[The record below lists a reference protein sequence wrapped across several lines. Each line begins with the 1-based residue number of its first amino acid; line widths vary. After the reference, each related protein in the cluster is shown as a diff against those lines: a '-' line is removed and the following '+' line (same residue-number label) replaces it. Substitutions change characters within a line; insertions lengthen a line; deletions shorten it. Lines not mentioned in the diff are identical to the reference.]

1 MGENLEGHPVNLLDE
16 RNSKNREF
24 VIDKIFHPLDV
35 HFDTN
40 SLTAWLSYY
49 YSVHVKG
56 VPEKTEAAK
65 KKDLSKFIQFFQSEV
80 GHDQVDSWTPAVS
93 KQFQRNL
100 IKSISEKTGKPYKAT
115 SINRVMATI
124 RHVGRWLHQQR
135 PLLAGDP
142 LAQVKDLQIDAPDW
156 NGLTSKQLMRLKSAC
171 EQRIK
176 SCTRKNQNPLME
188 TAVFYLLL
196 GTGLRESEVVS
207 LNVGQYRQKGLY
219 EVMRHKSRRISQKI
233 PLPQESR
240 EYLDK
245 YLDKRIEQEDEP
257 LFMTRYGTRLQ
268 SLDIYR
274 ICQRVLKQ
282 ALAFLPEHEKFEFTP
297 HQLRHTFLKKVTDKH
312 GVHFAQ
318 ELSGNVSIKE
328 IFRYAKPSHE
338 EMQETIEVLFET

>member
-1 MGENLEGHPVNLLDE
+1 MNFLDKP
-16 RNSKNREF
+16 NSKNRKF

-40 SLTAWLSYY
+40 SLSAWLSYY

-56 VPEKTEAAK
+56 APEKTEQAK
-65 KKDLSKFIQFFQSEV
+65 MKDLCKFINFFQMEV
-80 GHDQVDSWTPAVS
+80 GHDLVDSWTPAVS
-93 KQFQRNL
+93 KHFQKHL
-100 IKSISEKTGKPYKAT
+100 CKTISEKTGKPYKAT
-115 SINRVMATI
+115 SINRTMATI

-142 LAQVKDLQIDAPDW
+142 LAQVKDLQTDAPDW
-156 NGLTSKQLMRLKSAC
+156 NGLTSRQIMRLKSAC

-176 SCTRKNQNPLME
+176 SCTSKNQNPLME
-188 TAVFYLLL
+188 TALFYLLL

-207 LNVGQYRQKGLY
+207 LNVNQYKQKGLCD
-219 EVMRHKSRRISQKI
+219 VLRHKSKRISQKI

-240 EYLDK
+240 AYLDQ
-245 YLDKRIEQEDEP
+245 YLEKREIQVDEP
-257 LFMTRYGTRLQ
+257 LFITRYGTRLKT
-268 SLDIYR
+268 LDVYR

-282 ALAFLPEHEKFEFTP
+282 ALAFLPEQEKFEFTP
-297 HQLRHTFLKKVTDKH
+297 HKLRHTFLKKVTDKH

-328 IFRYAKPSHE
+328 IFRYAKPSQD
-338 EMQETIEVLFET
+338 EMQLTVEELFY

>member
-1 MGENLEGHPVNLLDE
+1 MNLLD
-16 RNSKNREF
+16 RSNSKNQKF

-40 SLTAWLSYY
+40 SLSAWLSYY
-49 YSVHVKG
+49 YSVHVNG
-56 VPEKTEAAK
+56 APEKTEQAK
-65 KKDLSKFIQFFQSEV
+65 KKDISKFIQFFQMEV
-80 GHDQVDSWTPAVS
+80 GHDLVDSWTPAVS
-93 KQFQRNL
+93 KHFQKNL
-100 IKSISEKTGKPYKAT
+100 IKTISEKTGKTYKAT
-115 SINRVMATI
+115 SINRTLATI
-124 RHVGRWLHQQR
+124 RHIGRWLHQQR

-142 LAQVKDLQIDAPDW
+142 LAQVKDLQTDAPDW
-156 NGLTSKQLMRLKSAC
+156 NGLTSRQLMRLKSAC

-188 TAVFYLLL
+188 TALFYMLL

-219 EVMRHKSRRISQKI
+219 DVLRHKSKRISQKI

-240 EYLDK
+240 EYLEQ
-245 YLDKRIEQEDEP
+245 YLEQRDAQDDEP
-257 LFMTRYGTRLQ
+257 LFLTRYGTRLQ
-268 SLDIYR
+268 TLDVYR

-282 ALAFLPEHEKFEFTP
+282 ALAFLPEQEQFEFTP
-297 HQLRHTFLKKVTDKH
+297 HKLRHTFLKKVTDKH

-328 IFRYAKPSHE
+328 IFRYAKPSQE
-338 EMQETIEVLFET
+338 EIQSTIEALFEH

>member
-1 MGENLEGHPVNLLDE
+1 MSLLDE
-16 RNSKNREF
+16 QNSENRKF
-24 VIDKIFHPLDV
+24 VIDKIIHPLDV
-35 HFDTN
+35 HFNTN
-40 SLTAWLSYY
+40 SLSAWLSYY
-49 YSVHVKG
+49 YSVHIKG
-56 VPEKTEAAK
+56 APEKTEQAK
-65 KKDLSKFIQFFQSEV
+65 IKDLSKFIHFFQMEV
-80 GHDQVDSWTPAVS
+80 GHDLVDNWTPAVS
-93 KQFQRNL
+93 KQFQRIL
-100 IKSISEKTGKPYKAT
+100 IKTVSEKTGKPYKAT
-115 SINRVMATI
+115 SINRTMATV

-142 LAQVKDLQIDAPDW
+142 LAQVKDLQTDAPDW
-156 NGLTSKQLMRLKSAC
+156 NGLTSRQMMRLKSAC

-188 TAVFYLLL
+188 TALFYVLL

-219 EVMRHKSRRISQKI
+219 DVMRHKSKRISQKI

-240 EYLDK
+240 EYLDA
-245 YLDKRIEQEDEP
+245 YLEKMNVQEDEP
-257 LFMTRYGTRLQ
+257 LFITRYGTRLQ
-268 SLDIYR
+268 TLDVYR

-282 ALAFLPEHEKFEFTP
+282 ALAFLPDHEKFEFTP

-328 IFRYAKPSHE
+328 IFR
-338 EMQETIEVLFET
+338 

>member
-1 MGENLEGHPVNLLDE
+1 M
-16 RNSKNREF
+16 
-24 VIDKIFHPLDV
+24 

-40 SLTAWLSYY
+40 SLSAWLSYY

-56 VPEKTEAAK
+56 APEKTESAK
-65 KKDLSKFIQFFQSEV
+65 KKDLSKFILFFQSEV
-80 GHDQVDSWTPAVS
+80 GHDLVDNWTPAVS

-100 IKSISEKTGKPYKAT
+100 SKIISEYTGKAYKGT
-115 SINRVMATI
+115 SVNRTMATI

-142 LAQVKDLQIDAPDW
+142 LAQVKDLQTEAPDW

-171 EQRIK
+171 EQRLK

-188 TAVFYLLL
+188 TALFYLLL

-207 LNVGQYRQKGLY
+207 LNVGQYQKKGLS
-219 EVMRHKSRRISQKI
+219 EVLRHKSKRISQKI

-240 EYLDK
+240 AYLDQ
-245 YLDKRIEQEDEP
+245 YLKTRSQDENEP
-257 LFMTRYGTRLQ
+257 LFITRYGTRLQ
-268 SLDIYR
+268 TLDVYR
-274 ICQRVLKQ
+274 ISQRVLKQ
-282 ALAFLPEHEKFEFTP
+282 ALAFLPEQEKFEFTP
-297 HQLRHTFLKKVTDKH
+297 HKLRHTFLKKVTDKH

-328 IFRYAKPSHE
+328 IFRYAKPSQD
-338 EMQETIEVLFET
+338 EMQSTIEELFDN